1 MASLGHNNPT
11 VTRALKEALDAE
23 LASGI
28 QIHYNSLS
36 GQLARSLSELT
47 EGRLSSVF
55 FANSGAE
62 AVEVAIKFSRHATG
76 RPRIISCHQSFHG
89 LTLGALSL
97 AGDDYFKEGFGPLLP
112 GCSQIPFDDLEALEE
127 ALRHKDV
134 AAFVVEPIQ
143 GRTVRLP
150 SDGYFR
156 EVQRLCRKYGTL
168 FVLDEIQSGLGRTG
182 KMFAAQ
188 HWGVEPDIILLA
200 KALSGGAIPISAIIY
215 DKSIYEKTF
224 TSLRNSYVH
233 HSTFGR
239 NNLAMTAGLATLE
252 EIQTK
257 NLVANA
263 DRIGCRILDRLE
275 QMKESYELLKDVRG
289 LGLMFAIE
297 LGKPKS
303 LKLKFQWKAIQMGGA
318 GLFAQLLV
326 RPLLDKHR
334 IISMVSGE
342 NDVIKF
348 LPPINISAKEAD
360 YFLDALDDVLANV
373 HDSSSTIW
381 KELLNMG
388 KKAACL

>member
-263 DRIGCRILDRLE
+263 DRIGRRILDRLE